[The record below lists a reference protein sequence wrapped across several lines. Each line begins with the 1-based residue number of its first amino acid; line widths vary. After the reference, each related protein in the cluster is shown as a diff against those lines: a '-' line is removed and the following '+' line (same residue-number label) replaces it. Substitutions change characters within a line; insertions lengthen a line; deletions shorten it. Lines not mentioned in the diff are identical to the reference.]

1 MQASVWRTVADT
13 CTSLCAQSPTHSHSS
28 VFNLSNQMSH
38 FYDKKLANNPFAG
51 TYKFV
56 LLLFSGTIES
66 NLCVCFPS
74 LSRTILIRY
83 SFLPH
88 SYEFPWKSS
97 RAFFARFFFVGVI
110 RSTSISF
117 HKCNNMLVNVSRRE
131 WERERHC
138 ECCVCHGVRYEFHF
152 WSTTCQ
158 Q

>member
-1 MQASVWRTVADT
+1 
-13 CTSLCAQSPTHSHSS
+13 
-28 VFNLSNQMSH
+28 MSH

-117 HKCNNMLVNVSRRE
+117 HECNNMLVNASRRE

-138 ECCVCHGVRYEFHF
+138 ECVTSSIFGVQLAGNKVKMKFSWTSPRISNINFNYVLL
-152 WSTTCQ
+152 CML
-158 Q
+158 